1 MMGLLWIPT
10 LHWLN
15 TSFLVCLLVLQ
26 VMELYQPEAIVVCSG
41 ADSLSGDKLGCF
53 NLSLQ
58 GHSNCVE
65 FLAK

>member
-1 MMGLLWIPT
+1 MTWCSP
-10 LHWLN
+10 WLCGCGCV
-15 TSFLVCLLVLQ
+15 LVWPQ
-26 VMELYQPEAIVVCSG
+26 VMEMYQPEAIVVCSG